1 MSNNEEKLWKEL
13 EKYNVYKID
22 QNIVKQK
29 RKYDNYAENING
41 KFVEKEGFTEI
52 GTIIRGITKI
62 NPFFIA
68 QYHLNFTYGLNR
80 AIIFYPKILEIKN
93 SEEFIQYENSLFYDT
108 ILLFLINALENYLI
122 DTFKYLADGIIVS
135 KTDKKEL
142 NSFLKEFNI
151 RNVFFQKLQEF
162 QSLEFSLSELIPDR
176 IDMQQ
181 REKVKKAYKLV
192 YLDLAQLNPEIWE
205 KIFTKDS
212 RGYMQRRHKIIH
224 SSFQSDIKN
233 INDLNIN
240 SEIDYIEKA
249 ILDVAKF
256 VCDIEWHRLYYRPD
270 PMEIKW
276 VDNVLKLDYTPKDF
290 NEFKEGIINGF
301 KEFEKHKDL

>member
-1 MSNNEEKLWKEL
+1 MLNNEEKLWKEL
-13 EKYNVYKID
+13 GKYNVYKID

-29 RKYDNYAENING
+29 EKFDLYAENING

-52 GTIIRGITKI
+52 GTITRGVTKMS
-62 NPFFIA
+62 PFFIA

-80 AIIFYPKILEIKN
+80 AIIFYPKILEIKS

-122 DTFKYLADGIIVS
+122 DTFKYLAEGIIVS
-135 KTDKKEL
+135 KTDKKDL
-142 NSFLKEFNI
+142 NNFLKEFNM

-181 REKVKKAYKLV
+181 REKAKKAYKLV
-192 YLDLAQLNPEIWE
+192 YLDLAQLNAEIWE
-205 KIFTKDS
+205 NIFTKES
-212 RGYMQRRHKIIH
+212 RGYMQKRHKIIH
-224 SSFQSDIKN
+224 ASFQSDIKN
-233 INDLNIN
+233 INYINIKN
-240 SEIDYIEKA
+240 EIDYIEKA
-249 ILDVAKF
+249 ILDIAKF
-256 VCDIEWHRLYYRPD
+256 VCDIEWYRLCSRPD
-270 PMEIKW
+270 PMEVKW
-276 VDNVLKLDYTPKDF
+276 VENVLQLDYTPKDF

-301 KEFEKHKDL
+301 KEYEKQKDL